1 MPLGADRNQALK
13 ALAEAEAYEG
23 TSLIIAYSPCIAHG
37 INMMTTQDRIKDAVK
52 SGYWPMYRFQPTTD
66 PNGKP
71 FHLDSKEPTMPFK
84 DFALQEARFA
94 QLQRTKPE
102 LAEHLFSLAQRDID
116 ERIAYYKQ
124 LVEVQRYV
132 NE

>member
-1 MPLGADRNQALK
+1 
-13 ALAEAEAYEG
+13 
-23 TSLIIAYSPCIAHG
+23 
-37 INMMTTQDRIKDAVK
+37 
-52 SGYWPMYRFQPTTD
+52 
-66 PNGKP
+66 
-71 FHLDSKEPTMPFK
+71 MPFK

>member
-1 MPLGADRNQALK
+1 MRSNTCATGSTLK
-13 ALAEAEAYEG
+13 PASVSG
-23 TSLIIAYSPCIAHG
+23 FGSII
-37 INMMTTQDRIKDAVK
+37 
-52 SGYWPMYRFQPTTD
+52 
-66 PNGKP
+66 
-71 FHLDSKEPTMPFK
+71 DSKEPTMPFK